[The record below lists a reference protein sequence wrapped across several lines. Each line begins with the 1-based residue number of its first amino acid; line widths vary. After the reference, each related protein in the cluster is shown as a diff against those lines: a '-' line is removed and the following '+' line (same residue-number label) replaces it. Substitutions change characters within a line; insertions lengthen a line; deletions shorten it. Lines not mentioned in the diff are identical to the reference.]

1 MDLDI
6 GRFEETIKKMM
17 IEQEQRFRNVM
28 KEELQTFYE
37 RISKMEQNIIENK
50 NDIKNLEKEV
60 NDVKAS
66 LAFNEDVFES
76 KIGKLHERI
85 DQIIQ
90 EKEEIE
96 DKIRDQEDRGRR
108 NNLRVD
114 GLKEYDGENE

>member
-28 KEELQTFYE
+28 KEELLTFYE
-37 RISKMEQNIIENK
+37 RISKMEQNVIENK

-96 DKIRDQEDRGRR
+96 DKIRDQEDHA
-108 NNLRVD
+108 
-114 GLKEYDGENE
+114 KII